1 MPHIMKTRQR
11 PCVRCRIW
19 CPFVHAWFIVNLK
32 CCYVL
37 CPNSEVRLSCNLL
50 SRFNRLV
57 YNTLLLNALLPSA
70 TASCCWSCDDVPGKH
85 ATCSC
90 KANKDLPPFSMKSM
104 RSGTVVL
111 YGSVVWSWR
120 LFLRTCQSNWSAFL
134 AETCICA
141 KTRRFCP
148 FFGNTNGCAMSEGNP
163 VHLPAAERKTGRL
176 WKHHPYQ
183 NDANHLQPI
192 DQLGQSPPLQ
202 DHLDGVPW
210 WAHHAC
216 SSCSTWWVR
225 SRASVTFW
233 GVAIEDGFRRHPW
246 TKP

>member
-1 MPHIMKTRQR
+1 MARWYDHD
-11 PCVRCRIW
+11 
-19 CPFVHAWFIVNLK
+19 A
-32 CCYVL
+32 
-37 CPNSEVRLSCNLL
+37 
-50 SRFNRLV
+50 
-57 YNTLLLNALLPSA
+57 
-70 TASCCWSCDDVPGKH
+70 
-85 ATCSC
+85 CS
-90 KANKDLPPFSMKSM
+90 
-104 RSGTVVL
+104 SGHVSLT
-111 YGSVVWSWR
+111 GR
-120 LFLRTCQSNWSAFL
+120 LFWQK
-134 AETCICA
+134 TCICA

-163 VHLPAAERKTGRL
+163 VHLPAAEIKTGHL

-216 SSCSTWWVR
+216 SSCGTSWVR

-246 TKP
+246 TKPKRVFSTSNYRAAALSRHIILKSTSLLTWGLWKYMGATVQGLPHESS